1 MKTLFRK
8 AAAIVFAFGLIIAGT
23 NTVSIGATGV
33 KAEQTTDGEF
43 LKNVIGEYVPLFEGA
58 TFETKYDHYWHDF
71 TSAVI
76 GESMADYGVSM
87 MKKAIG
93 AATYGD
99 QATSDFFCGY
109 ANDVTKVAFGGA
121 DGTEVTFTR
130 KDGSTVK
137 HTYEFVKKADASGAT
152 EAGQQMNMN
161 GYLYKSKDNNTD
173 DFAYLFMCPDTP
185 ATTYHLEF
193 RWGDTEEN
201 ILKLTDGKYKNWL
214 AAGLSAGALTDPNET
229 LLQQVIALFVIENVS
244 SMSGDEA
251 NSQRL
256 PITGKWDI
264 DTTPFKSIP
273 GYENANMYM
282 ELSKTGEGN
291 SYIDMTNSGKYKP
304 ESTWNYFVYDTNAS
318 DGKDAGIYL
327 VQSDE
332 GVKTST
338 FEVSETEGKTA
349 LIFNSSEGVI
359 TYYYNSPLTP
369 AKVTLSKVAASGS
382 KKLKA
387 TWKEITGADGYKV
400 MVSTNKNFKKSKT
413 VSVKDKTTATV
424 KKLSKKEYFVKVCAY
439 VLDRTGKKV
448 YGKYSAVKSVKIK

>member
-8 AAAIVFAFGLIIAGT
+8 ATVIVFAFSLIIAGT
-23 NTVSIGATGV
+23 TTVSVGATEV
-33 KAEQTTDGEF
+33 KAEQTADDEF

-58 TFETKYDHYWHDF
+58 TFETKYDHYWHDY

-76 GESMADYGVSM
+76 GESMAEYAVSM

-109 ANDVTKVAFGGA
+109 ANDVTKVEFGEP
-121 DGTEVTFTR
+121 DGTEVTFTL

-137 HTYEFVKKADASGAT
+137 HTYEFVKMADASGAT

-161 GYLYKSKDNNTD
+161 GYLYKSKDGNTD

-214 AAGLSAGALTDPNET
+214 AAGFSAEALTDPNET

-251 NSQRL
+251 NLQRL
-256 PITGKWDI
+256 PITGKWDM
-264 DTTPFKSIP
+264 DVTPFKSMS
-273 GYENANMYM
+273 GYENASMYM
-282 ELSKTGEGN
+282 ELSKNGEGK
-291 SYIDMTNSGKYKP
+291 SYVDMAGSGKYNLA
-304 ESTWNYFVYDTNAS
+304 STYNFFVYDTNAN

-338 FEVSETEGKTA
+338 FEISETEGKTA
-349 LIFNSSEGVI
+349 LVFNSSEGVL
-359 TYYYNSPLTP
+359 TFYYNSPFTP

-387 TWKEITGADGYKV
+387 TWKEVPDADGYKV
-400 MVSTNKNFKKSKT
+400 MVSTTKKFKKSKT
-413 VSVKDKTTATV
+413 VSVKGKTSATV
-424 KKLSKKEYFVKVCAY
+424 KKLSKKKYFVKVCAY
-439 VLDRTGKKV
+439 ILDRTGKKV
-448 YGKYSAVKSVKIK
+448 YGKYSAVKRVKIK